1 LPEVPVSA
9 RPAFLPL
16 SQVRADLKRL
26 SQPRRN
32 PFTPQPSSR
41 LRTLWTLWQASRSR
55 EFTK

>member
-1 LPEVPVSA
+1 V

-16 SQVRADLKRL
+16 GQARADLKRL
-26 SQPRRN
+26 SQPGRN

-41 LRTLWTLWQASRSR
+41 LRTLWTLWRASRSR